1 MLELVCVRRRLVAL
15 LALVESTCVELTVVC
30 AVVTGFT
37 CWECDAL
44 AGGELAG
51 EVLVRKS
58 RVRRC
63 SCWACSRSLRSRCTE
78 RAGVVAAWAL
88 ARGVPTLTLAEYDG
102 EWWTEVAGRVALG
115 LRCLELL

>member
-37 CWECDAL
+37 CWECDML

-63 SCWACSRSLRSRCTE
+63 SCWVFCVCCCWYKEGLWARRDCDA
-78 RAGVVAAWAL
+78 AGVVAANDAP
-88 ARGVPTLTLAEYDG
+88 AEGVLTLLVCAAVE
-102 EWWTEVAGRVALG
+102 R
-115 LRCLELL
+115 